1 VDVLLPEYRYL
12 QPAPKFAALMKPWR
26 RALALP
32 EETATV
38 LLEVAKFLATVALI
52 TATGVLLL
60 MVG

>member
-1 VDVLLPEYRYL
+1 
-12 QPAPKFAALMKPWR
+12 MKQGR

-32 EETATV
+32 EEAATV

>member
-1 VDVLLPEYRYL
+1 VDVLLPECRYL
-12 QPAPKFAALMKPWR
+12 RPEPKFAALMKQGR

-32 EETATV
+32 EEAATV